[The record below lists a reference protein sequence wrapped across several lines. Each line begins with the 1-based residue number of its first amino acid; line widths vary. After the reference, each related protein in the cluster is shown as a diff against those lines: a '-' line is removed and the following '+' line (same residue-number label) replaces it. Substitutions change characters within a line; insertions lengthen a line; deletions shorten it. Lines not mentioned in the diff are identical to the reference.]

1 MKFYNPIVLTL
12 LTVITMAGCTPTPT
26 PQIKPI
32 RVSVETIPEI
42 NTEKLQNFPAVV
54 HASELTRLS
63 FQLNG
68 EVNQLIATEGMEVK
82 KGDLLAKLDDTLLVL
97 AVSEAKAKVELSKV
111 QAARAKRMVDRG
123 NMPESTYDELI
134 ARYEIALAHYH
145 YAQSQLDYVYLR
157 APFDG
162 IISNVAIER
171 FQATTIGRPI
181 ITMHKVDM
189 VEIHVDMPDILV
201 ASADQQKVDG
211 QPPTVDVALDAYPN
225 QMFKAEYKEHT
236 TEQNEANRSFTL
248 VLEMPSTQSKPIIQ
262 GMPGSISIDLA
273 QIERDSA
280 YYSVVPLHAVVLPDD
295 YSSSSFT
302 SIVWRLNGTQV
313 EPVEVTFG
321 RLVDKS
327 HVEVIGDIKP
337 GDKVITKGLH
347 YLRRGTEVIVAEKE
361 A

>member
-1 MKFYNPIVLTL
+1 MKFYNQIALVLLALVT
-12 LTVITMAGCTPTPT
+12 IAGCTPAPT
-26 PQIKPI
+26 PQVQPI

-42 NTEKLQNFPAVV
+42 SNEKLQTFPAVV
-54 HASELTRLS
+54 HASELTQLS

-68 EVNQLIATEGMEVK
+68 EVNELIATEGMEVK
-82 KGDLLAKLDDTLLVL
+82 KGELLAKLDDTLLVL

-111 QAARAKRMVDRG
+111 QAARAKQMVDRG
-123 NMPESTYDELI
+123 NMPESTYDELL
-134 ARYEIALAHYH
+134 ARYEIALARYN

-162 IISNVAIER
+162 IISDVAIER
-171 FQATTIGRPI
+171 FQATTVGRPI
-181 ITMHKVDM
+181 ITMHKLDM
-189 VEIHVDMPDILV
+189 VEVRIDMPDILV

-211 QPPTVDVALDAYPN
+211 QQHTVDVKLDAYPN
-225 QMFKAEYKEHT
+225 QIFKAEYKEHT
-236 TEQNEANRSFTL
+236 TEQNEENRSFTL
-248 VLEMPSTQSKPIIQ
+248 VLEMPSTQAKPVIQ
-262 GMPGSISIDLA
+262 GMPGSISLDLA

-280 YYSVVPLHAVVLPDD
+280 YYSVVPLHAVVLPDS

-302 SIVWRLNGTQV
+302 SIIWRLNGTQV
-313 EPVEVTFG
+313 EPVEVTLG